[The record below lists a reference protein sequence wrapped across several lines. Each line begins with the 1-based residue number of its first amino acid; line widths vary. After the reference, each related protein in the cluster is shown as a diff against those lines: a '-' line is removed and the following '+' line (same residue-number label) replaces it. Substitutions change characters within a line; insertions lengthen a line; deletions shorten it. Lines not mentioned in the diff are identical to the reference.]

1 MVNLR
6 ESRFAT
12 DKLPFDESKLGWSLA
27 TKTGRIGDYAELKED
42 GQVALQLHTKER
54 NGAWVDDSIA
64 LSLKWLRS
72 LPPDPYYARAIKA
85 LEVAL
90 FVLDD
95 RAVNRHGYSGSQD
108 ERLTPPDRAR
118 LPSQKDWGDVLD
130 SVRPS

>member
-6 ESRFAT
+6 ESRFSA

-27 TKTGRIGDYAELKED
+27 TNTGRLGAYAELRE
-42 GQVALQLHTKER
+42 GGEVALQLHTKER
-54 NGAWVDDSIA
+54 SGAWVDDSIS

-72 LPPDPYYARAIKA
+72 LPPDPYYARAITA

-95 RAVNRHGYSGSQD
+95 RAVNRHGYSSSEE
-108 ERLTPPDRAR
+108 ERLTPPDRNR
-118 LPSQKDWGDVLD
+118 LPSCQAWSEVLD
-130 SVRPS
+130 SVRP